1 MPRALGPLE
10 SVTNLASLTA
20 FGVAGHSLAASARS
34 KCIALANRT
43 STQLAAFGAGL
54 RLEEINET
62 RETIQRTQLG
72 YWGTEG
78 VIATKTD
85 ML

>member
-1 MPRALGPLE
+1 MPRVLGPLE
-10 SVTNLASLTA
+10 SVTDLASRTGL
-20 FGVAGHSLAASARS
+20 GVASHQLAVSARTM
-34 KCIALANRT
+34 CMALANRT
-43 STQLAAFGAGL
+43 STQLALFGAGL

-72 YWGTEG
+72 YCGAEG